1 MNQLL
6 LGVPIQIGGE
16 EVIICRDSIGSQAL
30 SSSRESEVY
39 TIIEGPREDGR
50 PAIYIDEDELKSMRE
65 SYPGINV
72 YGLWQLLF
80 ANNLVPL
87 GNEVII
93 FPMGPDRGLYLRL
106 DSSTDVHK
114 PSSILS
120 SSEFVDN
127 FIPEWMDYDLS
138 NASRIS
144 LDNLDLVLP
153 ASPAYTRQELFEKQR
168 HDQTKRWYMV
178 ASICGLMLIATLV
191 YNYGMYTLYNA
202 DMAVYKTKQIQ
213 RDELDTKIG
222 ELLRERLDK
231 WPDNSAELGKISE
244 LVAYDSNLETSPD
257 GETHVGFTTLH
268 RFVTSKYLPFDPA
281 EKVQGIVSEFTPH
294 LNYVIQIDPS
304 EVGGSDNQ

>member
-1 MNQLL
+1 
-6 LGVPIQIGGE
+6 
-16 EVIICRDSIGSQAL
+16 
-30 SSSRESEVY
+30 
-39 TIIEGPREDGR
+39 
-50 PAIYIDEDELKSMRE
+50 
-65 SYPGINV
+65 
-72 YGLWQLLF
+72 
-80 ANNLVPL
+80 
-87 GNEVII
+87 
-93 FPMGPDRGLYLRL
+93 
-106 DSSTDVHK
+106 
-114 PSSILS
+114 
-120 SSEFVDN
+120 
-127 FIPEWMDYDLS
+127 MDYDLS

-257 GETHVGFTTLH
+257 GETHVDSRRCTD
-268 RFVTSKYLPFDPA
+268 S
-281 EKVQGIVSEFTPH
+281 
-294 LNYVIQIDPS
+294 
-304 EVGGSDNQ
+304 